1 MDEAHEDVVKF
12 AAVFVIDFFVESR
25 AEAGWVGRE
34 VGLDELEG
42 IRPGGGIVESLG
54 TLEMFGAEGSVSGHS
69 GIIIV
74 LFVMFVKCLGTGED
88 FTGALG
94 ANVDVDNLAK
104 LHVS

>member
-1 MDEAHEDVVKF
+1 MDEAHEDIVKF

-42 IRPGGGIVESLG
+42 IRPGGGVVESLG
-54 TLEMFGAEGSVSGHS
+54 TLEMFGAEGSVGDDP
-69 GIIIV
+69 GIMMMS
-74 LFVMFVKCLGTGED
+74 FVMFFQRLGTGED
-88 FTGALG
+88 FTGALR
-94 ANVDVDNLAK
+94 AYMDVGNLVQ